1 MIRLCGPVVKNVDKL
16 LGFFVFV
23 FLLFW
28 VFFCFF
34 FSRLKYKQLMIMYK
48 TNIFIII
55 IEYLILI
62 LLPAINFNP
71 SMNK

>member
-16 LGFFVFV
+16 LGFFLL
-23 FLLFW
+23 LLFW
-28 VFFCFF
+28 VFFFGF